1 MGFRV
6 NEVIKHGTSGWKLD
20 CLEFSYPPLGE
31 LNSVVNKL
39 SKVQMYIIL
48 VSNIAVIVNS
58 TVAFVCAVQ
67 QLMGSLFLRLFPK
80 YSVSNTFHC
89 FVSQLNLVRLF
100 EI

>member
-58 TVAFVCAVQ
+58 TVAFVCGPTIDGIIVLEVIPQ
-67 QLMGSLFLRLFPK
+67 ILRIEHISLFRVPIKSSAF
-80 YSVSNTFHC
+80 
-89 FVSQLNLVRLF
+89 
-100 EI
+100 I